1 MSAPNYHNVAAHT
14 GSRKNNDSKIHNGLY
29 TSVHKHT
36 GGLTIFTGSM
46 YGFGAGVMFASG
58 SSIAGNA
65 QGGGKFT
72 FVEGGEINFQD
83 FADANN
89 TLNLGKGADSII
101 PISCYSISSSTAEP
115 DVYTFKRKD

>member
-1 MSAPNYHNVAAHT
+1 MPTPNYHNIADHT
-14 GSRKNNDSKIHNGLY
+14 GSMKSNDSKIHNGLY

-46 YGFGAGVMFASG
+46 FGYGGGVMFASG

-83 FADANN
+83 FADINN
-89 TLNLGKGADSII
+89 TLSLSMGGDSVI

>member
-1 MSAPNYHNVAAHT
+1 MAAPNYHNISDHT
-14 GSRKNNDSKIHNGLY
+14 GSRKNNNSKVHNGLY

-36 GGLTIFTGSM
+36 GGLSIFTGSM

-83 FADANN
+83 FKSRFLYMKKIFSITFSGK
-89 TLNLGKGADSII
+89 TLSIL
-101 PISCYSISSSTAEP
+101 
-115 DVYTFKRKD
+115 